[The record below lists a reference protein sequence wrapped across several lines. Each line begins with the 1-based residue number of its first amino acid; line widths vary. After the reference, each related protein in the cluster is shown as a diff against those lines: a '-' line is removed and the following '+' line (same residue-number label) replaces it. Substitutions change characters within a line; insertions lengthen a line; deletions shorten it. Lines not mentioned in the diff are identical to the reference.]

1 MAHYLFLVGP
11 TAAGKS
17 TTERNLRLRLTGEL
31 KSGLYQFVP
40 DQGLVFAGRVLFN
53 RKRKILRFSGG
64 DATGYKKE
72 YVLQALQAGEEEYG
86 VKFNK
91 VIFEQYRVSNAL
103 VEELVSKGEDVT
115 FLHIDIDRDLII
127 DRLIALD
134 HPKAEECNPPY
145 DRPVDKDFQE
155 KRDQYLAGLGVQVIY
170 IGGDVLE
177 RCQFIERML
186 GLTPKY
192 DHVLYDFDDSL
203 DVVQERFL
211 SGGDPPRSIDDIS
224 LV

>member
-31 KSGLYQFVP
+31 ESGLYQFVP
-40 DQGLVFAGRVLFN
+40 DQRLVFAGRVLFN
-53 RKRKILRFSGG
+53 RKRRILRFSGG

-72 YVLQALQAGEEEYG
+72 FVLQALQVGEEEYN
-86 VKFNK
+86 VTFNK

-103 VEELVSKGEDVT
+103 VEALVKRGEEVT
-115 FLHIDIDRDLII
+115 FLHIDVNRDLMI

-145 DRPVDKDFQE
+145 DRPADKDFQE
-155 KRDQYLAGLGVQVIY
+155 RRDRYLAELGVQVVY
-170 IGGDVLE
+170 IEGDVKD
-177 RCQFIERML
+177 RCQYIERML

-192 DHVLYDFDDSL
+192 DHILYDFDSSL

-211 SGGDPPRSIDDIS
+211 SGGDPPRPIDEIS